1 MSAVKKNQSLIQE
14 LFKAGLYK
22 KNQGR
27 LTRQLTAL
35 GLLLVIAYG
44 LWTLAKGPLS
54 AIENDGTWIT
64 GPILKLGLP
73 IALFAVSAWIVYR
86 AVNFPRFADFL
97 ISVEAEMDKVTWAS
111 RTELYRATIVVIVTM
126 VFMAGLLFAYDQIW
140 LWFFRL
146 IGFVLRPEE
155 VPAEL

>member
-35 GLLLVIAYG
+35 ALLLVVGYA
-44 LWTLAKGPLS
+44 LWTLATGQLANIDGAGP
-54 AIENDGTWIT
+54 A
-64 GPILKLGLP
+64 LKFGLP
-73 IALFAVSAWIVYR
+73 MGLFAGAAWAIYR
-86 AVNFPRFADFL
+86 AVNYPKFADFL

-111 RTELYRATIVVIVTM
+111 RTELYRATIVVIVVM
-126 VFMAGLLFAYDQIW
+126 VFMAALLFAYDQLW

-146 IGFVLRPEE
+146 IGFVVKPEA
-155 VPAEL
+155 PPEL